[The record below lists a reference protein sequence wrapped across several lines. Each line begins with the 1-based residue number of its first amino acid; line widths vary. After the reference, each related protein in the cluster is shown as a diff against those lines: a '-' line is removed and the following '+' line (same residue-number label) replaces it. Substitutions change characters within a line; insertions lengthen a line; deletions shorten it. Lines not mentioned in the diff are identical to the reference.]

1 MFFVRFHLCLV
12 QCAPYLYGLFLA
24 SPCSRGWLLRRDPLH
39 CLVERNG
46 GDGVMVFAV
55 MKMWFYMLFGWFYGG
70 EGVVVVVVV
79 KCGV

>member
-1 MFFVRFHLCLV
+1 
-12 QCAPYLYGLFLA
+12 
-24 SPCSRGWLLRRDPLH
+24 
-39 CLVERNG
+39 LVERNG